1 MATKVQNLRF
11 GEDAVKKTPFLQ
23 GILCIS
29 ALAVTALAAN
39 SGSTS
44 DNSYRGSLSFE
55 LVVKHI
61 LVNISVGNSRPLP
74 FILDTG
80 DQFSVIDLDRAKQ
93 LGLTLQGDI
102 QSGGAGA
109 EVLHGS
115 YVQGSSFTIPGLSG
129 FSQPMTLA
137 FPLKSLEAPLGHE
150 VDGVIGGEFIKE
162 FVVELDYQ
170 SHVLRLYDK
179 GTFRYSGHG
188 QSIPIEMNA
197 DGHPVVEA
205 EVTPEGGE
213 PLKGKF
219 LLDIGSSASL
229 ALYSPFVA
237 AHDLPGP
244 KLKTIR
250 AIGAVGAGG
259 KLQAQIG
266 RVAELKIGEF
276 KLAQPITLFSQD
288 KAGAFARSDTQGNLG
303 EQVLSRFTLFLD
315 YSHGRIIFEPNKDF
329 GQPFGPAFAG
339 AVLEGAGDN
348 YKIFRVKDVLENSP
362 ASEVGLQK
370 GDVITAVDG
379 RPASAFSLSEVV
391 EMFERPGTYSLDV
404 QRGDTKLHVSL
415 APRRLI

>member
-1 MATKVQNLRF
+1 MRKTAFLRRIACVSIL
-11 GEDAVKKTPFLQ
+11 AV
-23 GILCIS
+23 
-29 ALAVTALAAN
+29 ALAGRSET
-39 SGSTS
+39 TS
-44 DNSYRGSLSFE
+44 DNSYLGSIPFE
-55 LVVKHI
+55 LVLKHI
-61 LVNISVGNSRPLP
+61 VVNTNVNNSGPSP

-80 DQFSVIDLDRAKQ
+80 DQFAVIDIDRAKQ

-115 YVQGSSFTIPGLSG
+115 YVRGSSFAIPGLSG
-129 FSQPMTLA
+129 VSQPLTLA
-137 FPLKSLEAPLGHE
+137 FPLKSLEAPLGHK
-150 VDGVIGGEFIKE
+150 VDGVIGGDFIKE

-170 SHVLRLYDK
+170 SHVVRLYDK

-188 QSIPIEMNA
+188 QNIPIEMNA

-205 EVTPEGGE
+205 EVTPEGGR

-219 LLDIGSSASL
+219 LVDIGSSASL

-244 KLKTIR
+244 NLKTIR
-250 AIGAVGAGG
+250 AIGAAGAGG
-259 KLQAQIG
+259 QLQAQIG

-276 KLAQPITLFSQD
+276 TLAQPITLFSQD

-303 EQVLSRFTLFLD
+303 EQVLSRFRLFLD

-329 GQPFGPAFAG
+329 GQPFAPAFAG

-348 YKIFRVKDVLENSP
+348 YKIFRVTDVLENSP
-362 ASEVGLQK
+362 ASEAGLQK

-379 RPASAFSLSEVV
+379 RPASALSLSEIA
-391 EMFERPGTYSLDV
+391 EMFERSTSYSLDI
-404 QRGDTKLHVSL
+404 QRDDT
-415 APRRLI
+415 RLRVTLRPPEIDLSR